1 MQIQFVP
8 GPQAYIKIIDIVP
21 GSIMLGLFAIKPGQ
35 EMMIPVIRAII
46 KTFSVAG
53 DHQRIFCSFDY
64 SHAVSPGFDPVS
76 EK

>member
-21 GSIMLGLFAIKPGQ
+21 GSIVLRLFAIKPGQ

-46 KTFSVAG
+46 KTFSISG
-53 DHQRIFCSFDY
+53 DHQRIFCSFEY
-64 SHAVSPGFDPVS
+64 PYTISPSLEPVS